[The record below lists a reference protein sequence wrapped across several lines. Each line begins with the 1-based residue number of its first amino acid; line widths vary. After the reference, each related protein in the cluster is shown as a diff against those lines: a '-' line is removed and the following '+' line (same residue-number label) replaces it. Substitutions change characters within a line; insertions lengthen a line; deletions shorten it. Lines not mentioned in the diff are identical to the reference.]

1 MQSTLGLDYTAFCIF
16 IEVENMCLESL
27 AEILLLCYS
36 LFLLIGRASRIYGK
50 LFFNKPLVGQSA
62 SNLQKI

>member
-50 LFFNKPLVGQSA
+50 LFFNKP
-62 SNLQKI
+62 